1 MILFQENDIHK
12 IIPSPPQ
19 ICDNFD
25 VKRYVERL
33 REWATFRYK
42 DALNCLVDFC
52 ELVCQGYQLAFDGK
66 IEYSYLRDTLCR
78 ARAIILTHF
87 IYLQEE
93 STEEDK

>member
-1 MILFQENDIHK
+1 MKLFQENDIHK

-19 ICDNFD
+19 INDYHE
-25 VKRYVERL
+25 VKHYIEDL
-33 REWATFRYK
+33 RNWATFRYK

-52 ELVCQGYQLAFDGK
+52 ELVCRGYQLAFDCK